1 MEENFTIEV
10 QNVEAKK
17 FLRLKFP
24 QQNEVDTQD
33 GETQEAETQVFKE
46 NRDSKFIS
54 TFNIFFDKFENLGV
68 DRRRGS

>member
-10 QNVEAKK
+10 QNGEAKK
-17 FLRLKFP
+17 LKFP

-33 GETQEAETQVFKE
+33 GETQEAETQVCIK

-54 TFNIFFDKFENLGV
+54 TFNNIFFDKFENLGV